1 VNEDAMDSSN
11 ENAEEALRLQSLL
24 AYGVLDTPPEE
35 AFDDLTRLAARFCRA
50 PIALIGFIDQRRY
63 WAKSKLGLPIT
74 DLPRAHSFSNQAILQ
89 SEILV
94 IEDASKDP
102 RFARLPVVTSEPFIR
117 FYAGVPLIS
126 PRGGYVVGTLSVLDR
141 KPRKLSRTQA
151 EALRI
156 LGHQVVTHLE
166 LRRNLVE
173 LERSVSNHLR
183 AEAALRRT
191 EENYRSIFEN
201 VLEGIY
207 QTTPDGHYLSA
218 NPMLAKIYGYHSAE
232 ELMTAIQDIQH
243 QIYLKQN
250 RRDDFVRL
258 IQRDGTVSRF
268 ESQVYRK
275 DGSIIWISESARAV
289 KDPSGK
295 VLYYEGTVED
305 ITERKRAEDALQ
317 ESELLYHSLVE
328 CLPQNIF
335 RKDTQGRFT
344 FANTRFCE
352 VIGRSRAEIVG
363 KTDFDFFPADL
374 ARKYQE
380 DDRCVMEAR
389 KVFETVEEHQ
399 SPDRGPIFVQ
409 VVKTPLYDA
418 DGNVIGVQ
426 GIFWDV
432 TERKKME
439 EALAYERD
447 LLRALLDNIPDG
459 IYFKDRQSRFLRVG
473 RVLAQKFGLAD
484 PGGAVG
490 RTDFDFFSGEHAGA
504 AFEDEQE
511 IIRSGQPVIGKIEKE
526 TWPGRRDSWVLTTKM
541 PLRNEAG
548 EIIGTFGISKD
559 ITALKEAEQAL
570 AQARDAALDAARLKA
585 EFLANMS
592 HEIRTPMNCII
603 GMSGLLLDTGLNE
616 EQRDFT
622 ETIRSSADSLLIIIN
637 DVLDFSKMEAG
648 KLAMEL
654 IEFDLWET
662 VESTIELLA
671 ERADAKG
678 IELVSWIHADVPR
691 FLQGDPSRVRQ
702 VLTNL
707 VGNAIKFTDRGEV
720 VVRLTRQSKDG
731 EAVVHCAVNDT
742 GIGVPPEVRSKL
754 FQSFTQVD
762 GSLTRRYG
770 GTGLGLAISKQL
782 VEMMGGEIGMTSTLG
797 QGSTFW
803 FTVRLHLSRLPPGPT
818 AEVAPFAGRR
828 MLIVDDNATTR
839 QLLNYHAENWKMVA
853 ATAGTPEEALGLL
866 RAGAEGGCPF
876 DVVVLDLQMP
886 GMDSL
891 SLAQQIRSTPQMRDT
906 RLLML
911 TSLGL
916 HLDAEAWHRVG
927 IDAYLVKPIKVLRL
941 RECLA
946 AIFEERTPGTGA
958 ARGGKPGSSLLEIQ
972 PQHLRILVAED
983 NLVNQRIALRQL
995 KKLGYSADA
1004 VADGKE
1010 AVEAVKRIPYDLVL
1024 MDCQMPELDG
1034 YEATRRIRRF
1044 EAADSG
1050 PDEPPVYVIAMT
1062 ANAMEGDREGC
1073 LAAGMNDYVSKP
1085 VKLPELQAALH
1096 RAVGRVQPRAKPPP
1110 PSTERGPTEPLI
1122 DPAVFEPLRSLG
1134 EPGEAN
1140 PLAELLTLFMK
1151 DTPRRLES
1159 IKAAVLASNAVALR
1173 EAAHS
1178 LKGTA
1183 SNLGA
1188 RRLARLCA
1196 RVETLAKADQVP
1208 EAAQLLPQVVD
1219 EYRQVCF
1226 VLEQEQERIK
1236 SGPALSEAASPQP
1249 AKPKANEQAPES
1261 GSPDR

>member
-1 VNEDAMDSSN
+1 MDHSSQRT
-11 ENAEEALRLQSLL
+11 EEAQRLQALL
-24 AYGVLDTPPEE
+24 SYGVLDTPSEE
-35 AFDDLTRLAARFCRA
+35 AFDDLTRLAAQFCRT
-50 PIALIGFIDQRRY
+50 PVALIGFIDDRRY
-63 WAKSKLGLPIT
+63 WAKSRVGLELT
-74 DLPRAHSFSNQAILQ
+74 EMPREHAFSDQAILQ

-94 IEDASKDP
+94 VENALADR
-102 RFARLPVVTSEPFIR
+102 RFAQLPVVTGEPFMR
-117 FYAGVPLIS
+117 FFAGVPLIT
-126 PRGGYVVGTLSVLDR
+126 PRGGHVIGTLSVLDYR
-141 KPRKLSRTQA
+141 PRRLNRQQTG
-151 EALRI
+151 ALRI
-156 LGHQVVTHLE
+156 LGHQVITHLE

-173 LERSVSNHLR
+173 LERSVGNHLR
-183 AEAALRRT
+183 AEEALRQT
-191 EENYRSIFEN
+191 EENYRGIFEN

-207 QTTPDGHYLSA
+207 QTTPDGRYLSA
-218 NPMLAKIYGYHSAE
+218 NPMLARIYGYNSAE

-243 QIYLKQN
+243 QVYVTRG

-275 DGSIIWISESARAV
+275 DGSVIWISESARAV
-289 KDPSGK
+289 QDAAGQ

-317 ESELLYHSLVE
+317 DSELLYHSLVE

-352 VIGRSRAEIVG
+352 VVGRNRADIVG
-363 KTDFDFFPADL
+363 KTDFDFYPAEL
-374 ARKYQE
+374 ARKYQD
-380 DDRCVMEAR
+380 DDRRVVEAR
-389 KVFETVEEHQ
+389 QAFETVEEHQ
-399 SPDRGPIFVQ
+399 TPDRGQIYVQ

-432 TERKKME
+432 TERKKIE

-459 IYFKDRQSRFLRVG
+459 IYFKDRQSRILRVG
-473 RVLAQKFGLAD
+473 RVLAQKFGVANAD
-484 PGGAVG
+484 EAVG
-490 RTDFDFFSGEHAGA
+490 KTDFDFFSEEHARA

-511 IIRSGQPVIGKIEKE
+511 IIRTGQPIIGKTEKE
-526 TWPGRRDSWVLTTKM
+526 TWPGRSNTWVLTTKM
-541 PLRNEAG
+541 PLHNQSG

-559 ITALKEAEQAL
+559 ITPLKEAEQAL
-570 AQARDAALDAARLKA
+570 ATARDAALEAAKLKA

-603 GMSGLLLDTGLNE
+603 GMSGLLLDTDLGE

-622 ETIRSSADSLLIIIN
+622 ETIRSSADALLIVIN
-637 DVLDFSKMEAG
+637 DILDFSKMEAG
-648 KLAMEL
+648 KLLVEH
-654 IEFDLWET
+654 IDFDLAET
-662 VESTIELLA
+662 VESTVELLA
-671 ERADAKG
+671 ERAESKG

-691 FLQGDPSRVRQ
+691 SLRGDPGRIRQ

-707 VGNAIKFTDRGEV
+707 VGNAIKFTERGEV
-720 VVRLTRQSKDG
+720 VVRITRQS
-731 EAVVHCAVNDT
+731 EADDPVVLHCAVSDT
-742 GIGVPPEVRSKL
+742 GIGVAPDVRNKL

-762 GSLTRRYG
+762 GSLTRKYG

-782 VEMMGGEIGMTSTLG
+782 VEMMGGEIHMTSTVG
-797 QGSTFW
+797 KGSTFW
-803 FTVRLHLSRLPPGPT
+803 FTVRLERSPAGAPKPAAALP
-818 AEVAPFAGRR
+818 ELAGRR

-839 QLLNYHAENWKMVA
+839 QMLNYHAEAWKMVA
-853 ATAGTPEEALGLL
+853 ATAGGPEEALELL
-866 RAGAEGGCPF
+866 RSGVEGGCPF

-891 SLAQQIRSTPQMRDT
+891 NLAQQVRSDPRLGRT

-927 IDAYLVKPIKVLRL
+927 IDAYLVKPVKVARL
-941 RECLA
+941 QESLA
-946 AIFEERTPGTGA
+946 AIFGDRTSGSTDVTTPSGAPGA
-958 ARGGKPGSSLLEIQ
+958 SVREI
-972 PQHLRILVAED
+972 PRRHLRILVAED
-983 NLVNQRIALRQL
+983 NIVNQRIAVRQL

-1004 VADGKE
+1004 VANGKE
-1010 AVEAVKRIPYDLVL
+1010 ALEAVKRIPYDLVL

-1034 YEATRRIRRF
+1034 YDATRRIRRF
-1044 EAADSG
+1044 EAGESNADQT
-1050 PDEPPVYVIAMT
+1050 PVYIIAMT

-1085 VKLPELQAALH
+1085 VKLPELQAALQ
-1096 RAVGRVQPRAKPPP
+1096 RAVGCVQPRARLQPPAP
-1110 PSTERGPTEPLI
+1110 ASLRTEPVI
-1122 DPAVFEPLRSLG
+1122 DPAVFESLRSLR
-1134 EPGEAN
+1134 EPGEAD
-1140 PLAELLTLFMK
+1140 PVAELAALFMK
-1151 DTPRRLES
+1151 DTPPRLEA
-1159 IKAAVLASNAVALR
+1159 IKAAVLASNATALR
-1173 EAAHS
+1173 ESAHS

-1188 RRLARLCA
+1188 RRLASLCA
-1196 RVETLAKADQVP
+1196 KVETLAKAGDVA
-1208 EAAQLLPQVVD
+1208 EAAQCLPQVAD
-1219 EYRQVCF
+1219 EYQQVCF
-1226 VLEQEQERIK
+1226 VLEREKEK
-1236 SGPALSEAASPQP
+1236 
-1249 AKPKANEQAPES
+1249 
-1261 GSPDR
+1261 